1 LLDTINVKIGEYY
14 VTNNPHILVSLGLGS
29 CVAIVL
35 YDPMAKVGGLAHTA
49 LATSTGNQAKGN
61 PGKFVDTAVD
71 VMVKEMINLGAN
83 KKRIIAKIVGGACMF
98 SPAGKNASPIMEI
111 GNRNVAAAKSK
122 LEAEG
127 ISLVGED
134 TGGDYGRSLKFLTSS
149 GKVAVKSIRYGEKE
163 L

>member
-1 LLDTINVKIGEYY
+1 MLDTLNVRIGEYY

-49 LATSTGNQAKGN
+49 LAISTGNQAKGN
-61 PGKFVDTAVD
+61 PGKFADTAID
-71 VMVKEMINLGAN
+71 TMVKEMIDLGAN

-98 SPAGKNASPIMEI
+98 SPANKKTPPIMKI
-111 GNRNVAAAKSK
+111 GERNVAAVKSK

-127 ISLVGED
+127 ISLVGKD
-134 TGGDYGRSLKFLTSS
+134 TGGDYGRSLKFFTSS
-149 GKVAVKSIRYGEKE
+149 GKVVVKSIRYGEKE

>member
-1 LLDTINVKIGEYY
+1 MLDTINLRIGEYY
-14 VTNNPHILVSLGLGS
+14 VTNNPHILVILGLGS

-49 LATSTGNQAKGN
+49 LAISTGNQAKGN
-61 PGKFVDTAVD
+61 PGKYADTAID
-71 VMVKEMINLGAN
+71 VMVKEMIDLGAN
-83 KKRIIAKIVGGACMF
+83 KKRIKAKIVGGACVL
-98 SPAGKNASPIMEI
+98 STAGKKTTSIMKI
-111 GNRNVAAAKSK
+111 GERNVAAVKSK

-134 TGGDYGRSLKFLTSS
+134 TGRDYGRSLKFFTSS
-149 GKVAVKSIRYGEKE
+149 GKVVVKSMRYGKKE